1 MANYEMETI
10 ARAKQNEQNEQNVRT
25 KLRKHSPTTR
35 VVYETEVVLQ

>member
-10 ARAKQNEQNEQNVRT
+10 TRAKQNEQNVRT